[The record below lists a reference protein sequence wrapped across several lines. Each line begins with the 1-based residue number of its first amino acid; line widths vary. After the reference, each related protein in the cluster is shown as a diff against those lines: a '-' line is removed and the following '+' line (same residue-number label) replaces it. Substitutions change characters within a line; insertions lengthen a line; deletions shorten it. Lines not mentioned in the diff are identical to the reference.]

1 MNTQRPSSP
10 SSDVPELPI
19 GEANS
24 DPVFVESS
32 PSPGGREDRR
42 SAISEDF
49 SEQLNEAE
57 EELLAL
63 RQREEEAKKRK
74 QEIEDLRRKQE
85 RFLKGR
91 VEVSG
96 RLEKALSRLD
106 RETFQTKKRLE
117 MVAHVKENFTK
128 HLEEIE
134 SLRPENWSRERLLS
148 ELVKGTA
155 ELEAA
160 DQDYFEAMAQLGLR
174 MRPLGDEEE
183 DEGMAQGGGELLDT
197 PRERFIHWLLVG
209 CAVSLPFAFWA
220 IVVLVLFLAF
230 GG

>member
-1 MNTQRPSSP
+1 MSTQRPSS

-32 PSPGGREDRR
+32 PSPGGREERR

-63 RQREEEAKKRK
+63 RQREEEAKRRK
-74 QEIEDLRRKQE
+74 QEIEELRRKQE

-106 RETFQTKKRLE
+106 RETFQAKKRLE
-117 MVAHVKENFTK
+117 MVAHVKDSFTD
-128 HLEEIE
+128 HLQTIDA
-134 SLRPENWSRERLLS
+134 LKPETWPRERLLS
-148 ELVKGTA
+148 ELVKATA

-160 DQDYFEAMAQLGLR
+160 DQEYFEAMAQLGLR

-183 DEGMAQGGGELLDT
+183 EEGMVQAARDDLDT

-220 IVVLVLFLAF
+220 IVVLVLFLIF
-230 GG
+230 GS